1 MPTLVRRLPPL
12 GVALAAALA
21 AVAVSG
27 LVPLLGALLVALALG
42 TVVANTPLAHAR
54 ALVGHAAVT
63 KLLLRLG
70 VVLLGLRLPLGD
82 VAAIGAAGV
91 LVVAATVVLTYAAT
105 RALGTRLGLDQRLV
119 TLLAAG
125 FSICG
130 AAAIAALAD
139 AVGARQK
146 DVAHSVALVTIYGT
160 AMIVL
165 VPWAAAGLGLSEEQ
179 GAIWAGASI
188 HEVAQVVAAASII
201 GPGAVAVAT
210 TVKLGR
216 VALLAPTYLVAVRGV
231 GAPASAGRVPL
242 LPWFLVGFVVMVALR
257 SSDLL
262 PGQLVGA
269 ADDVTTVLLAAGM
282 FGLGLGLRMRELWPV
297 PAGALVLATC
307 STLVAAGTSLALVVA
322 LY

>member
-12 GVALAAALA
+12 GVALAAALT

-91 LVVAATVVLTYAAT
+91 LVVVATVVLTYAAT

-146 DVAHSVALVTIYGT
+146 DVAHAVALVTIYGT

-165 VPWAAAGLGLSEEQ
+165 VPWAVAGLGLSEEQ

-188 HEVAQVVAAASII
+188 HEVAQVVAAAAII

-216 VALLAPTYLVAVRGV
+216 VALLAPTYLVAVRSV

-257 SSDLL
+257 SSGLL

>member
-12 GVALAAALA
+12 GVALAAALT

-91 LVVAATVVLTYAAT
+91 LVVVATVVLTYAAT

-165 VPWAAAGLGLSEEQ
+165 VPWAVAGLGLSEEQ

-216 VALLAPTYLVAVRGV
+216 VALLAPTYLVAVRSV

-242 LPWFLVGFVVMVALR
+242 LPWFLVGFVLMVALR
-257 SSDLL
+257 SSGLL
-262 PGQLVGA
+262 PGQLVEA

-282 FGLGLGLRMRELWPV
+282 FGLGLGLRLRELWPV